1 MTILDATKYLRR
13 LNKSAPEQNPSL
25 EAAAASEFYF
35 SENLFLTALANSLD
49 ADFSSVSDSEMTFL
63 LRAAVAGTAFGQA
76 EIVREV
82 GPIVTTQERKVL
94 AVEQIGEVGVS
105 DYEQYDLAFV
115 RSENRLQLVWR
126 RVPRE

>member
-1 MTILDATKYLRR
+1 
-13 LNKSAPEQNPSL
+13 
-25 EAAAASEFYF
+25 
-35 SENLFLTALANSLD
+35 
-49 ADFSSVSDSEMTFL
+49 MTFL

-82 GPIVTTQERKVL
+82 GAIVTTQERKVL